1 MSCKRCPHYVKHGR
15 AAADGKSIEFRDL
28 CGLKLK
34 KLAEDKKAFSDDVCE
49 NVPFPEDF
57 DYYLCSVYQHVF
69 QSGIKRNGVNPKDI
83 QYSERLVAGSITDME
98 LL

>member
-1 MSCKRCPHYVKHGR
+1 MACKRCPHYVKHGK
-15 AAADGKSIEFRDL
+15 AGDDGKSIIFRDL

-34 KLAEDKKAFSDDVCE
+34 KMEEDKKAFEDDVCD
-49 NVPFPEDF
+49 NVPFDEDF

-69 QSGIKRNGVNPKDI
+69 QSGSKRHAVNPKDI

>member
-1 MSCKRCPHYVKHGR
+1 MSCKRCPHYVRHGR

-34 KLAEDKKAFSDDVCE
+34 KLEEDKKAFSDEVC
-49 NVPFPEDF
+49 VSLPFPEDF
-57 DYYLCSVYQHVF
+57 DHHFCSVYQHVF
-69 QSGIKRNGVNPKDI
+69 QSGIKRNGVNPRDM
-83 QYSERLVAGSITDME
+83 QYSENLTAGSITDME